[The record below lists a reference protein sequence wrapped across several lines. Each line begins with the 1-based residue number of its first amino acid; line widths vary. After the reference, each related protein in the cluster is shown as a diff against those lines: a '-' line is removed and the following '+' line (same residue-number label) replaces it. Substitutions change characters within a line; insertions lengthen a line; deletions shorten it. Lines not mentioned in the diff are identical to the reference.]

1 MRAVILAFVVGVAL
15 AAGSAQAAPFSSK
28 PRVIEFSAAPPVE
41 LVAQDCGHGWHRHH
55 WRDHW
60 GHWHWG
66 HCVPYVGGRTRLE
79 HPYSDWRG
87 PSGGFG
93 NP

>member
-28 PRVIEFSAAPPVE
+28 PRVIKSSPAPSAE
-41 LVAQDCGHGWHRHH
+41 LVAQDCGHGWHRQH

-66 HCVPYVGGRTRLE
+66 HCVPYVDGAHKVRTPLFRLARS
-79 HPYSDWRG
+79 HRG
-87 PSGGFG
+87 LW
-93 NP
+93 